1 MKKRILALLFAVSLT
16 GTAAAVPAYAE
27 EIGAPEASEEIR
39 VSDVTEENG
48 NDSAISSVEI
58 RGEYNKMDESEIV
71 NGASG
76 DKKEEEIR
84 VYAADKTEPYAD
96 TASGSIASGALADGV
111 AYVLPDELLNY
122 DSEYVPTRQF
132 ACPERNGVYFLQL
145 DKLYFLD
152 LTSGSYKEVYDFG
165 SRIS

>member
-27 EIGAPEASEEIR
+27 ETEALDASEEIR

-58 RGEYNKMDESEIV
+58 SGEYNKMDESEIV
-71 NGASG
+71 NSASG
-76 DKKEEEIR
+76 KEKETRI
-84 VYAADKTEPYAD
+84 YASDGAELYEDMT
-96 TASGSIASGALADGV
+96 SGSIASGALADGT

-145 DKLYFLD
+145 DKLYFLEID
-152 LTSGSYKEVYDFG
+152 PLIVIYLLKL
-165 SRIS
+165 ILI